1 MDFKNISSFFIQFIL
16 YLFAFLFI
24 FFVIYRSYIY
34 CFGIDPHPCMSDKC
48 IQKRLHESIPS

>member
-1 MDFKNISSFFIQFIL
+1 MSLKQIFDFLFKFSI

-24 FFVIYRSYIY
+24 FFIIYRVYIY

-48 IQKRLHESIPS
+48 IKERENKL

>member
-34 CFGIDPHPCMSDKC
+34 CFSIDPHPCLSDRC
-48 IQKRLHESIPS
+48 IRERKQV